1 MEEALPLLRENS
13 SNSYRQSRCYI
24 PARYVLAALSCSGFS
39 VVYLLRVNLSLALV
53 AMVNSTYANEQASAN
68 NPECQRNSS
77 TDFEKKDGEF
87 NWDQKTQGLILGS
100 FFFGYVITQLPG
112 GWLGTRFGGKYLLGL
127 GVLFTSVLTIF
138 TPLAARHSAGML
150 ILVRILEGLG
160 EGVTFPAMH
169 AMWSFWAPPLER
181 SKLITFSYEGK
192 ELGTILGMPLA
203 GVLCASDIWGGW
215 PSVFYVFGGVGILWS
230 FIWMMFTSNRPANH
244 PRISIKEREFIHAT
258 IGAGQDK
265 GRRKYDT
272 PWFAMFTSPAVWG
285 IIVAHFCNNWGFYTF
300 LTCLPSYF
308 KEVLNFSIS
317 QNGLLS
323 AVPFV
328 CMCVTG
334 IGSGQ
339 LADWM
344 RENNVLS
351 TGEVR
356 KVLATGGYLIPACL
370 MVATSYVGCNST
382 SLAVVLF
389 SLALGASNLN
399 AASYR
404 VNHLDIA
411 PRFSGVLMG
420 ITNSA
425 GTIPG
430 IIGPFV
436 VGLLTYN
443 QPTRLQWQKVFYIS
457 AGMYVIGWV
466 TFVLFASGKVQ
477 EWNTP
482 FEDKLV
488 PTDTPR
494 APRIPVMADT
504 VAIKNLNDSVTET
517 SQSAA
522 EC

>member
-1 MEEALPLLRENS
+1 
-13 SNSYRQSRCYI
+13 
-24 PARYVLAALSCSGFS
+24 
-39 VVYLLRVNLSLALV
+39 
-53 AMVNSTYANEQASAN
+53 
-68 NPECQRNSS
+68 
-77 TDFEKKDGEF
+77 
-87 NWDQKTQGLILGS
+87 
-100 FFFGYVITQLPG
+100 
-112 GWLGTRFGGKYLLGL
+112 
-127 GVLFTSVLTIF
+127 
-138 TPLAARHSAGML
+138 
-150 ILVRILEGLG
+150 
-160 EGVTFPAMH
+160 
-169 AMWSFWAPPLER
+169 
-181 SKLITFSYEGK
+181 
-192 ELGTILGMPLA
+192 MPLA
-203 GVLCASDIWGGW
+203 GVLCASDILGGW

-230 FIWMMFTSNRPANH
+230 FIWMMFTYNRPANH
-244 PRISIKEREFIHAT
+244 PRISIKERAYIHAT

-272 PWFAMFTSPAVWG
+272 PWFAIFTSPAVWG
-285 IIVAHFCNNWGFYTF
+285 IIVANVCNNWGFYTF

-328 CMCVTG
+328 CMWVTG

-370 MVATSYVGCNST
+370 MVATSYVGYNST

-399 AASYR
+399 AATYG

-425 GTIPG
+425 APIPG

-436 VGLLTYN
+436 VGLLKDNQVCFSRNDYVWPLSRASTLSACRRSENSFQFHLVICFCISGYLIPACLMVATSYVGYN
-443 QPTRLQWQKVFYIS
+443 STSLAV
-457 AGMYVIGWV
+457 
-466 TFVLFASGKVQ
+466 VLFSLALGASNLNAATYGV
-477 EWNTP
+477 NHL
-482 FEDKLV
+482 DI
-488 PTDTPR
+488 
-494 APRIPVMADT
+494 APRFSGVLMGIT
-504 VAIKNLNDSVTET
+504 N
-517 SQSAA
+517 SAA
-522 EC
+522 PIPGIIGPFVVGLLKDNQVCFSRNDYVVFRRG